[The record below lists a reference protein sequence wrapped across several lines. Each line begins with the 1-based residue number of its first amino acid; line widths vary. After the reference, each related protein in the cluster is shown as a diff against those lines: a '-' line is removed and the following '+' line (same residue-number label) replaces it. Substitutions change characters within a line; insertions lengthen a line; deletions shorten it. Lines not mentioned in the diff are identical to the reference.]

1 MKHLTHAERLEA
13 VESPAE
19 HARHLDECAAC
30 RGEVESLRAVLAR
43 AADDRLPE
51 PSPLFWD
58 HFSARV
64 SEAVRSAASSPET
77 ASWLARLRRPLT
89 TWAVAGAALVLVI
102 LTVVWRA
109 TLHAPSPLR
118 GPATIASTA
127 PDAVGRGDVG
137 RGFSAGAVSTVDNLD
152 TDARWAVVRVAA
164 EDLAWEDV
172 RDAGIAATPG
182 AAEGVA
188 LEFTA
193 DERSELARLLN
204 REMKRNGV

>member
-1 MKHLTHAERLEA
+1 MTHLTHAELLDA
-13 VESPAE
+13 VESPAQ
-19 HARHLDECAAC
+19 HARHLGECAAC
-30 RGEVESLRAVLAR
+30 REEVGALRAVLAR
-43 AADDRLPE
+43 AAEDRLPE

-64 SEAVRSAASSPET
+64 SQAVRSETSSPES
-77 ASWLARLRRPLT
+77 AAWIARLRRPLT
-89 TWAVAGAALVLVI
+89 TWALAGIACVLVI
-102 LTVVWRA
+102 MTVVWRA
-109 TLHAPSPLR
+109 TLHAPSSVPR
-118 GPATIASTA
+118 PTAPTVASTA
-127 PDAVGRGDVG
+127 PAGDVG
-137 RGFSAGAVSTVDNLD
+137 RGFSPGSGVGSPVDNPD

-188 LEFTA
+188 LELTA

-204 REMKRNGV
+204 REMKRNGA

>member
-1 MKHLTHAERLEA
+1 MRHLTHEELLDAA
-13 VESPAE
+13 ESP
-19 HARHLDECAAC
+19 HVRPSCARHLDECADC
-30 RGEVESLRAVLAR
+30 REHVESLRGVLAR
-43 AADDRLPE
+43 AADDRVPE

-64 SEAVRSAASSPET
+64 SEAIQDQARSKDT
-77 ASWLARLRRPLT
+77 LSWTARLQHPLT
-89 TWAVAGAALVLVI
+89 RWASVGAALVLVI

-109 TLHAPSPLR
+109 TLHAPSPL
-118 GPATIASTA
+118 GSQPAPSTVASTIPLPPVVTAPATDN
-127 PDAVGRGDVG
+127 PD
-137 RGFSAGAVSTVDNLD
+137 S
-152 TDARWAVVRVAA
+152 DARWAVVRVAA

-188 LEFTA
+188 LELTA

-204 REMKRNGV
+204 REMKRKGA